1 MSDPNLPPDEKEPES
16 TESSAKESPIGVPQE
31 ERHQEMPE
39 EPTCGVAHFP
49 MGFWKRVDYLL
60 HHKEEVTESLRQDS
74 GLRQLSSIFFVVS
87 MVMAGLYGAV
97 MGATNLLQGSE
108 MLLRHKLLMILVT
121 AVKVPVL
128 YLLTLGIILL
138 PIYVSNA
145 FVGARLQ
152 FRQMLALLLTS
163 VAIMATLLAS
173 MATVAFFFAL
183 TSRTYDFIKLLHVL
197 FFAYA
202 GLVGL
207 GYLARG
213 LKAISAPLQRSS
225 SERGTVRHTPQWL
238 FIGWLLLYMF
248 VGTQLAWVLR
258 PFVGSPTEKFQVFR
272 PRYGNFYESV
282 FHSWDRLMQTKIK

>member
-1 MSDPNLPPDEKEPES
+1 MSDPNLPPDEKEREPA
-16 TESSAKESPIGVPQE
+16 ESSAKESPIGGSQE
-31 ERHQEMPE
+31 ERHKEMPE
-39 EPTCGVAHFP
+39 EPTYDVAHFP

-60 HHKEEVTESLRQDS
+60 HHKEEVTESLRQDI

-128 YLLTLGIILL
+128 YLLTLAIILL

-202 GLVGL
+202 GLAGL

-225 SERGTVRHTPQWL
+225 SERGTIRHTPQWL
-238 FIGWLLLYMF
+238 FLGWLLLYMF

-282 FHSWDRLMQTKIK
+282 FHSWDRLMQTKLK